1 MEKFIPNLSE
11 KIKQQKSENQI
22 LLNLISKERTIISEL
37 NIEIVKTIEKR
48 NVLQVQFNNLKSQFE
63 FETNKKFKAN
73 NNKKISTKNFEVQ
86 KSSIQTKI
94 KLKRESIIDFNK
106 EIVNLNNL
114 KTDNEKKL
122 RNLIENSTS
131 KVNEKNQAEFII
143 NNQKERLMSEYGI
156 TVENVIN
163 QYSLSIEKKKA
174 QEIVAKLKN
183 QIKEIGNINLDS
195 IEKYK
200 EIKERYFKIYNS
212 EKELMEAKDIIVS
225 AIHNMDKIIVNK
237 LDETVKNV
245 NNEMINIFKTMFGGG
260 MAEVKYTD
268 PKNILISGIEI
279 IAQPPGK
286 TVKNL
291 KLFSGGEKSII
302 AITLLFAILKYKP
315 IPLCILDEVE
325 AALDEANVL
334 RFASYL
340 QQLKKQTQFIV
351 VTHRIGT
358 MSKVD
363 HLFGATMQTRGVTSF
378 FTVKL
383 SDAKKMIE

>member
-73 NNKKISTKNFEVQ
+73 NNKKISTENFEVQ

>member
-1 MEKFIPNLSE
+1 
-11 KIKQQKSENQI
+11 
-22 LLNLISKERTIISEL
+22 
-37 NIEIVKTIEKR
+37 
-48 NVLQVQFNNLKSQFE
+48 
-63 FETNKKFKAN
+63 
-73 NNKKISTKNFEVQ
+73 
-86 KSSIQTKI
+86 
-94 KLKRESIIDFNK
+94 
-106 EIVNLNNL
+106 
-114 KTDNEKKL
+114 
-122 RNLIENSTS
+122 
-131 KVNEKNQAEFII
+131 
-143 NNQKERLMSEYGI
+143 
-156 TVENVIN
+156 
-163 QYSLSIEKKKA
+163 
-174 QEIVAKLKN
+174 
-183 QIKEIGNINLDS
+183 
-195 IEKYK
+195 
-200 EIKERYFKIYNS
+200 
-212 EKELMEAKDIIVS
+212 
-225 AIHNMDKIIVNK
+225 MDKIIVNK